1 MVQVSVWPQATI
13 EMSFSG
19 DAEERCPMISNNVM
33 TALLEFRRKRNWE
46 QFHKPKELAAALIV
60 EASELLEVFQWKTD
74 EEVSRQLGGKLRERV
89 LDEIADVTIM
99 LSYLCHDL
107 GIDLDAA
114 VLAKVQKNETKY
126 PVEKAY
132 GNARKYDE
140 I

>member
-1 MVQVSVWPQATI
+1 
-13 EMSFSG
+13 
-19 DAEERCPMISNNVM
+19 MISNTVM

-46 QFHKPKELAAALIV
+46 QFHRPKELAAALIV

-74 EEVSRQLGGKLRERV
+74 EEVSRQLEGKLRERV

-114 VLAKVQKNETKY
+114 VLSKVQKNEAKY
-126 PVEKAY
+126 PVDRAY

>member
-1 MVQVSVWPQATI
+1 
-13 EMSFSG
+13 
-19 DAEERCPMISNNVM
+19 MINNTVM

-46 QFHKPKELAAALIV
+46 QFHRPKELAAALIV

-74 EEVSRQLGGKLRERV
+74 EEVRRQLEGKLRERV

-114 VLAKVQKNETKY
+114 VLSKVQKNEATY
-126 PVEKAY
+126 PVDRAY

>member
-1 MVQVSVWPQATI
+1 
-13 EMSFSG
+13 MSFAG
-19 DAEERCPMISNNVM
+19 
-33 TALLEFRRKRNWE
+33 KRNWE
-46 QFHKPKELAAALIV
+46 QFHRPKELAAALIV

-74 EEVSRQLGGKLRERV
+74 EEVSRQLEGKLRERV

-114 VLAKVQKNETKY
+114 VLSKVQKNEAKY
-126 PVEKAY
+126 PVDKAY